1 MKTTKPCMD
10 FNTFQI
16 NTAQSYCLH
25 LNQRKYLAKQH
36 KQSKRSGKKLLL
48 LKKTYSFKRNEV
60 IHLKLC

>member
-1 MKTTKPCMD
+1 MKTTKLCMD

-48 LKKTYSFKRNEV
+48 LKKTYSFKKN
-60 IHLKLC
+60 